1 MFEFGFMPPLMFA
14 VMVVFLLIGFPVA
27 FSLAAIGLM
36 FGAIGVWMGQFD
48 VSFLH
53 ALPLRFHAIVA
64 NDLLWS
70 IPFFTMMGAVLERC
84 RLAEDL
90 LEGVGKL
97 FGAVPG
103 GVAFAV
109 VVVGAVLGAITGTV
123 AASVVAMGVISLPVM
138 MRYGYNMRLATGVIA
153 ASGTITQLIPPS
165 LVLIVLA
172 DQLGRSVG
180 DMYLGAIGPSI
191 LQIGV
196 FLLFIAAVAIFRPHH
211 MPPLPAEVRSGPKWK
226 LIRQVL
232 MGMLPAAGL
241 MFLVLGT
248 ILAGWATPTES
259 GAMGAVGATVLAA
272 LNRRLTLDTL
282 WSACKSTMRITT
294 MVIFI
299 LMGSTIFTLVFHGM
313 DGGHWVEHLLT
324 SLPGG
329 QTGFLLFVAAF
340 IFVLAFFLDFF
351 EIAFI
356 LIPLL
361 APAAKSLGIDMVW
374 FGVLVCVVMQTSFMH
389 PPFGVALYYIRGIAP
404 PSVKSSDIY
413 LGAIPWIL
421 LQLVVVVAVVL
432 WPQSVTYWHV
442 EDKKLDAD
450 VIEQKLE
457 SIGIPVYE

>member
-1 MFEFGFMPPLMFA
+1 MFDYGFMPPLMFA

-27 FSLAAIGLM
+27 FSLAAVGLM

-48 VSFLH
+48 AGFLH
-53 ALPLRFHAIVA
+53 ALPLRFYANIA
-64 NDLLWS
+64 NDLLLS
-70 IPFFTMMGAVLERC
+70 IPFFTMMGAILERC

-90 LEGVGKL
+90 LEGVGRL

-109 VVVGAVLGAITGTV
+109 VLVGAVLGAITGTV

-191 LQIGV
+191 VQVGA
-196 FLLFIAAVAIFRPHH
+196 FLLFILAVAIFKPKH
-211 MPPLPAEVRSGPKWK
+211 MPPLPPEARSGPKGR
-226 LIRQVL
+226 LILQVL
-232 MGMLPAAGL
+232 LGMLPAAGL

-259 GAMGAVGATVLAA
+259 GAMGAVGAMLLAA
-272 LNRRLTLDTL
+272 MGRRLTWATV
-282 WSACKSTMRITT
+282 WAACQSTMRVTT
-294 MVIFI
+294 MVLFI

-313 DGGHWVEHLLT
+313 DGAHWVEGLLT

-329 QTGFLLFVAAF
+329 QTGFLLFVAMF

-356 LIPLL
+356 LIPML
-361 APAAKSLGIDMVW
+361 APAAKALGIDMVW

-421 LQLVVVVAVVL
+421 LQLAVVVVVVL
-432 WPQSVTYWHV
+432 WPQSVTFWHT
-442 EDKKLDAD
+442 EDKKLNQEAT
-450 VIEQKLE
+450 EQKLD
-457 SIGIPVYE
+457 SIAIPAYD

>member
-48 VSFLH
+48 VGFLH
-53 ALPLRFHAIVA
+53 ALPLRFHAIVT
-64 NDLLWS
+64 NDLLLS

-97 FGAVPG
+97 FGGMPG

-109 VVVGAVLGAITGTV
+109 VLVGAVLGAITGTV

-153 ASGTITQLIPPS
+153 ASGTITQLVPPS

-180 DMYLGAIGPSI
+180 DMYLGAIGPSV
-191 LQIGV
+191 LQIAV
-196 FLLFIAAVAIFRPHH
+196 FLLFILAVAIFRPNH

-232 MGMLPAAGL
+232 LGMLPAAGL

-259 GAMGAVGATVLAA
+259 GAMGAVGAMLLAA
-272 LNRRLTLDTL
+272 LNRRLTLATL
-282 WSACKSTMRITT
+282 WSACQSTVSVTT

-361 APAAKSLGIDMVW
+361 APAAKALGIDMVW

-421 LQLVVVVAVVL
+421 LQLVVVVVVVL

-442 EDKKLDAD
+442 EDRKLDQD
-450 VIEQKLE
+450 VIEQKLD
-457 SIGIPVYE
+457 SIAIPVYE

>member
-1 MFEFGFMPPLMFA
+1 MPPLMFA

-48 VSFLH
+48 VGFLH
-53 ALPLRFHAIVA
+53 ALPLRFHAIVT
-64 NDLLWS
+64 NDLLLS

-97 FGAVPG
+97 FGGMPG

-109 VVVGAVLGAITGTV
+109 VLVGAVLGAITGTV

-153 ASGTITQLIPPS
+153 ASGTITQLVPPS

-180 DMYLGAIGPSI
+180 DMYLGAIGPSV
-191 LQIGV
+191 LQIAV
-196 FLLFIAAVAIFRPHH
+196 FLLFILAVAIFRPNH

-232 MGMLPAAGL
+232 LGMLPAAGL

-259 GAMGAVGATVLAA
+259 GAMGAVGAMLLAA
-272 LNRRLTLDTL
+272 LNRRLTLATL
-282 WSACKSTMRITT
+282 WSACQSTVSVTT

-361 APAAKSLGIDMVW
+361 APAAKALGIDMVW

-421 LQLVVVVAVVL
+421 LQLVVVVVVVL

-442 EDKKLDAD
+442 EDRKLDKD
-450 VIEQKLE
+450 VIEQKLD
-457 SIGIPVYE
+457 SIAIPVYE